1 MRSTLFKYIYF
12 FILLSIAQVV
22 YAHSS
27 EHKPRQISFVENKG
41 QWGERP
47 LFRTQFHGG
56 YAYFEEGRITY
67 VVKDMEDLS
76 EFLGFKMK
84 PGEYKKNNNPDPE
97 IDHHAYRVYFKGANK
112 NAAVIPEDKTKDYNN
127 YYLGNDRSKW
137 ASRVQKYRKITY
149 RELYNGIDLQ
159 FNEHHGFLKYTFE
172 VGQTADAEQIKMQY
186 EAVRKIKLKDNR
198 LVIKNSVHDIVEME
212 PYAYQL
218 IEGDTVDVACNF
230 SVNEN
235 VVSYNLPNGYDRS
248 RKLFIDPTLVFS
260 TYSGATS
267 DNWGYTATYDSE
279 GYAYGGGTVFGS
291 GYPTTT
297 GAYSENYSSGSCDM
311 VITKFDST
319 GSNLLYSTFLGGSG
333 ADVPHSLICNSFDE
347 LIVLGTTGSTD
358 FPITASSFDANF
370 AGGTPYILTS
380 VINYTSGSDITL
392 TKLSQDGTQLQNST
406 YVGGSGNDGLNASSV
421 LRYNYADEVRGEVMV
436 DENDDIYVASSTN
449 SMDFPVTGNA
459 LQQSNHGG
467 QEGVVFKMSASL
479 KDMLWSTYLGGS
491 DDDAAYNIS
500 VVEQAGVYIGGGTNS
515 NDFPVTFG
523 AHQSSFQGG
532 SADGF
537 VTKITNDGS
546 QLQASTYYGS
556 DKYDQVY
563 FVDTDLKGNVYAL
576 GQTGASGNTF
586 IYNAPWNQPGG
597 GQFVSQLT
605 KGLDDWVFSTA
616 FGNASNL
623 EPDISPTSFM
633 VDYCGSIY
641 IAGWG
646 GGLNNFG
653 GTSGLPVTSNAFQTT
668 TDNNDYYFM
677 VLEQDAQD
685 LQYASFFGGTKN
697 SGEHVDGGTSRFSKK
712 GAIYQAICSGCG
724 GYSDMPTSAN
734 AWSTT
739 NNSSNCNLAV
749 VKFDFD
755 VKAVIADFKRP
766 YSGCAPYTIQ
776 TENRSFSSGTNT
788 YYLWDFGDGDTSMA
802 YQPSHTYTQKG
813 TYEITLTVVDST
825 SCNISDSTKFQILVL
840 GDDVDTLP
848 DVDVCKGDS
857 VQIGISPYSDP
868 SLTYEWSPTVWQGST
883 NFMPTGN
890 IHKSQT
896 KVLPRNDTTFYLTID
911 NQLCKDTLVQ
921 YVNVIDIKAD
931 AGPDRVVCDS
941 VVSIQGQGNGANIQ
955 YIWSDTASFT
965 DTLNKDITNG
975 TFVYDMDQTGNL
987 FLKVT
992 DGKCSDI
999 DTMNVDF
1006 LINIEDSL
1014 SHPTCHGDCNGRIS
1028 VNASGGKAP
1037 YSYHWSNGQTGK
1049 VIDNLCAGDYSVK
1062 VYDDDS
1068 CLAIKNFKISE
1079 PAEIKNDFQV
1089 TNAPCEEVCIGKINT
1104 NTSGGVKPY
1113 DYQWSNGGSSATES
1127 QLCVGNYQLTVTD
1140 NRGCQQIDTVE
1151 VENTSE
1157 GIDFTAWTDKDT
1169 IYQGESTTIHVN
1181 DTLNYSYSWNPGAS
1195 LENPSAPSTKAYPME
1210 TTTYVVTIT
1219 DQYGCVFKDSVTIYV
1234 KEVNCGEPFIFVPN
1248 AFSPDGDGKNDV
1260 LYVRTQVAEDI
1271 YFAVYNRWGEKVFE
1285 TKDKNKGWD
1294 GTINGKKAEQG
1305 VYVYKLQVF
1314 CFTDEIFEK
1323 SGNVT
1328 LIR

>member
-1 MRSTLFKYIYF
+1 MRSTFFTFIYLFV
-12 FILLSIAQVV
+12 LLFTCQNV
-22 YAHSS
+22 YAHSND
-27 EHKPRQISFVENKG
+27 HKARQITFVENKG
-41 QWGERP
+41 QWGENP

-67 VVKDMEDLS
+67 VVKDMEAVS
-76 EFLGFKMK
+76 ELLGFKMK
-84 PGEYKKNNNPDPE
+84 PEEYKKSNNPDPD
-97 IDHHAYRVYFKGANK
+97 IDHHAYRVNFEGANK
-112 NAAVIPEDKTKDYNN
+112 NASVVPEDQTKDYNN

-137 ASRVQKYRKITY
+137 ASRVQKYKEITY
-149 RELYNGIDLQ
+149 RKLYNGINLR
-159 FNEHHGFLKYTFE
+159 FNEYSGHLKYTFE
-172 VGQTADAEQIKMQY
+172 VNQGADPDKIKMQY

-218 IEGDTVDVACNF
+218 IDGDTVDVDCNF

-235 VVSYNLPNGYDRS
+235 VVSYNLPNGYDES
-248 RKLFIDPTLVFS
+248 KKLFIDPTLVFS

-279 GYAYGGGTVFGS
+279 GYAYGGGTSFGS

-297 GAYSENYSSGSCDM
+297 GAYSENYSSGGCDM

-333 ADVPHSLICNSFDE
+333 VDVPHSLVCNSFDE
-347 LIVLGTTGSTD
+347 LIVLGTTGSSN
-358 FPITASSFDANF
+358 FPTTALAYDTTF
-370 AGGTPYILTS
+370 AGGSQYILTS
-380 VINYTSGSDITL
+380 VINYLNGSDITL
-392 TKLSQDGTQLQNST
+392 TKLSQDGTQMESSS
-406 YVGGSGNDGLNASSV
+406 YVGGSGNDGLNSSSV
-421 LRYNYADEVRGEVMV
+421 LRHNYADEVRGEVMV
-436 DENDDIYVASSTN
+436 DKNDDIYVASSTN

-479 KDMLWSTYLGGS
+479 NDMLWSTYLGGS
-491 DDDAAYNIS
+491 DDDAVYNIS
-500 VVEQAGVYIGGGTNS
+500 VEEQSGIYIGGGTTS
-515 NDFPVTFG
+515 DDFPVTIG

-537 VTKITNDGS
+537 VTKINNDGS
-546 QLQASTYYGS
+546 QIQASTYYGS

-563 FVDTDLKGNVYAL
+563 FVDTDLKGNIYVL
-576 GQTGASGNTF
+576 GQTGALGNTF

-605 KGLDDWVFSTA
+605 KSLDDWVFSTA

-685 LQYASFFGGTKN
+685 LQYASFFGGTQN
-697 SGEHVDGGTSRFSKK
+697 TGEHVDGGTSRFSKK

-724 GYSDMPTSAN
+724 GYSDMPTSTN
-734 AWSTT
+734 AWSST

-788 YYLWDFGDGDTSMA
+788 YYLWDFGDGDTAMT
-802 YQPSHTYTQKG
+802 YEPTHTYTQKG

-825 SCNISDSTKFQILVL
+825 SCNISDSTKFKVMVL
-840 GDDVDTLP
+840 GNDVDTLP

-857 VQIGISPYSDP
+857 VQIGISPYNDP

-883 NFMPTGN
+883 TFMPSGN

-911 NQLCKDTLVQ
+911 NQVCKDTLVQ
-921 YVNVIDIKAD
+921 YVNVIDIQAD
-931 AGPDRVVCDS
+931 AGPDLEVCDS
-941 VVSIQGQGNGANIQ
+941 VVTIHGQGNGANLQ

-965 DTLNKDITNG
+965 DTLNKDLTSG
-975 TFVYDMDQTGNL
+975 TFEYDMDQTGNL

-1006 LINIEDSL
+1006 LINIQDSL
-1014 SHPTCHGDCNGRIS
+1014 SNPTCHGDCDGRIS
-1028 VNASGGKAP
+1028 VTASGGKSP
-1037 YSYHWSNGQTGK
+1037 YSYHWSNGQTGNL
-1049 VIDNLCAGDYSVK
+1049 IDNLCAGDYSVK

-1068 CLAIKNFKISE
+1068 CLAVKNFKISE
-1079 PAEIKNDFQV
+1079 PAEIKNDFQI
-1089 TNAPCEEVCIGKINT
+1089 TNAPCEEVCIGEINT
-1104 NTSGGVKPY
+1104 NTSGGIKPY
-1113 DYQWSNGGSSATES
+1113 DYQWSSGGFAATES
-1127 QLCVGNYQLTVTD
+1127 QLCVGNYQVTVTD
-1140 NRGCQQIDTVE
+1140 NNGCKTTDTVE
-1151 VENTSE
+1151 VENASE
-1157 GIDFTAWTDKDT
+1157 GIDFSAWADKDT

-1181 DTLNYSYSWNPGAS
+1181 DTLNYNYSWSPGAS
-1195 LENPSAPSTKAYPME
+1195 LENPSSPSTKASPMK

-1219 DQYGCVFKDSVTIYV
+1219 DQYGCVFKDSVTIHV
-1234 KEVNCGEPFIFVPN
+1234 KEVKCGEPYIFVPN

-1260 LYVRTQVAEDI
+1260 LYVRTQIADEI

-1285 TKDKNKGWD
+1285 TEDKNKGWD

-1305 VYVYKLQVF
+1305 VYVYRLHVL